1 MPFTYTGSQQNA
13 GGLVVH
19 NNTFDAT
26 PGTANSAQFFGAGG
40 DWVKEA
46 TDTNHAA
53 TVATNWFTTY
63 EYFANSNYDFVSY
76 DYNTATHAATEIST
90 TGYSSLGTAISGAG
104 QQLKGAQWCFGIRAQ
119 ASSYMS
125 YCHLGEWNTSLNGI
139 QHQSTRYNEVEYYNG
154 GYRLSDTVG
163 FNFAAS
169 NGGREGFIMH
179 TYTSGTNY
187 VTSAKGAPGAQS
199 GPANGYDLSS
209 PGGGT
214 RDSNA
219 PSNYANLGD
228 YRDITFLGNG
238 GGTGAY
244 FLEGTTRIDISHLA
258 FDGTSGSTPTLTDND
273 NAITLPSHSGST
285 QAPNYFATTWGNILL
300 HHDTATPTNARVYP
314 VTWSGGTASVGTHK
328 SWVGGDEIKSHE
340 VFFAGID
347 GIGNLPDGHGY
358 KYMCGQDRGTQRPDD
373 FYRTVRMRDIGSDM
387 ALDFLVIDFSN
398 SDGTHSITILHKDAR
413 IYSSSDSAHIQPIYM
428 ANNKDVLIWHK
439 DTNNLDYFIDEKKGF
454 FFNEGELKDETN
466 TLTSNNGIF
475 YGNKDLSIFYVD
487 VELLGEDYKL
497 NADSMTYNSITKE
510 AITYGYTEILSDD
523 SLYIESLGGS
533 FTQDSNNS
541 SLNSSKIES
550 DEYILEADFINF
562 DEINSIYFA
571 QNKVKLKIKK
581 TDYYVLGD
589 EGIYD
594 RENNIT
600 KIYGNALLRKN
611 IAQDTFY
618 LSSDTILA
626 LDSKNEMNKLFAYNN
641 VKFYKNN
648 FIGKTDSVVFFIKDS
663 LLEMYNDPIIW
674 NNNNQ
679 ISSDTIQFKLI
690 DDKVDQMNL
699 IRNSFI
705 ISQDTLGNFNQIK
718 GRNMKADFYDNDF
731 LKSIEVSALQKF
743 KVPL

>member
-1 MPFTYTGSQQNA
+1 MKFNYYFLFFLTLISFNLSGQKKEKITYKA
-13 GGLVVH
+13 DELK
-19 NNTFDAT
+19 FRRID
-26 PGTANSAQFFGAGG
+26 
-40 DWVKEA
+40 KEPVRKLIG
-46 TDTNHAA
+46 N
-53 TVATNWFTTY
+53 VIFIQGN
-63 EYFANSNYDFVSY
+63 
-76 DYNTATHAATEIST
+76 TEIKCDSANFYNRKNTLEAFGKILITNSDSST
-90 TGYSSLGTAISGAG
+90 INAELLIYD
-104 QQLKGAQWCFGIRAQ
+104 
-119 ASSYMS
+119 
-125 YCHLGEWNTSLNGI
+125 GETK
-139 QHQSTRYNEVEYYNG
+139 
-154 GYRLSDTVG
+154 
-163 FNFAAS
+163 
-169 NGGREGFIMH
+169 
-179 TYTSGTNY
+179 
-187 VTSAKGAPGAQS
+187 SAKLRK
-199 GPANGYDLSS
+199 NVIY
-209 PGGGT
+209 T
-214 RDSNA
+214 
-219 PSNYANLGD
+219 
-228 YRDITFLGNG
+228 
-238 GGTGAY
+238 
-244 FLEGTTRIDISHLA
+244 
-258 FDGTSGSTPTLTDND
+258 
-273 NAITLPSHSGST
+273 
-285 QAPNYFATTWGNILL
+285 
-300 HHDTATPTNARVYP
+300 
-314 VTWSGGTASVGTHK
+314 K
-328 SWVGGDEIKSHE
+328 GDEQIK
-340 VFFAGID
+340 
-347 GIGNLPDGHGY
+347 
-358 KYMCGQDRGTQRPDD
+358 
-373 FYRTVRMRDIGSDM
+373 
-387 ALDFLVIDFSN
+387 
-398 SDGTHSITILHKDAR
+398 
-413 IYSSSDSAHIQPIYM
+413 
-428 ANNKDVLIWHK
+428 
-439 DTNNLDYFIDEKKGF
+439 TNNLDYFIDEKKGF

-497 NADSMTYNSITKE
+497 NADSMTYNSTTKE

-731 LKSIEVSALQKF
+731 LKSIEVSGNGETIYFGLNEETNSIIGLNYIVCSDLKLNFNENEIENIIFYRNPKAKMIPPHEIKETDLYLKSFNWRNDETPNIQDVVFYFRK
-743 KVPL
+743 KIYLRND